1 MAGSPAAAG
10 GTTTR
15 SHAATAA
22 PIHDAARPGM
32 QRDDM
37 SNSALVLDDVHLT
50 LTSKAGP
57 VNILRGVSLT
67 AGQGESIAVV
77 GPSGAGKSTLL
88 AIVAGLEQADRGRV
102 IVVGT
107 DIGGLG
113 ESALAAFRRR
123 AVGIVFQ
130 AFHLIPTMT
139 ALENVAL
146 PLELGSHDDP
156 FGAARAA
163 LETVGLGARLHHFPS
178 QLSGGEQQRVA
189 LARAFVPEPEVLL
202 ADEPTGNL
210 DGETGRAVMG
220 ELFRLREAR
229 GSTLILVT
237 HDHALA
243 AQCDRMVH
251 IADGR
256 IVSAAG
262 A

>member
-1 MAGSPAAAG
+1 M
-10 GTTTR
+10 
-15 SHAATAA
+15 
-22 PIHDAARPGM
+22 
-32 QRDDM
+32 
-37 SNSALVLDDVHLT
+37 HLT

-57 VNILRGVSLT
+57 VNILRGVSFT
-67 AGQGESIAVV
+67 AERDQSIAVL

-88 AIVAGLEQADRGRV
+88 AIIAGLERADSGRV
-102 IVVGT
+102 IVGGN
-107 DIGGLG
+107 DIAGLG
-113 ESALAAFRRR
+113 ESALAAFRRG

-146 PLELGSHDDP
+146 PLELGTHGDP
-156 FGAARAA
+156 FGAAREA
-163 LETVGLGARLHHFPS
+163 LETVGLGHRLQHYPS

-189 LARAFVPEPEVLL
+189 LARAFVPEPDVLL

-210 DGETGRAVMG
+210 DGETGGAVMG
-220 ELFRLREAR
+220 ELFRLRAER

-256 IVSAAG
+256 IAAPAEG
-262 A
+262 

>member
-1 MAGSPAAAG
+1 MTNPAV
-10 GTTTR
+10 
-15 SHAATAA
+15 
-22 PIHDAARPGM
+22 
-32 QRDDM
+32 
-37 SNSALVLDDVHLT
+37 VLDDVHLT

-57 VNILRGVSLT
+57 VNILRGLSFT
-67 AGQGESIAVV
+67 AERGESIAVL

-88 AIVAGLEQADRGRV
+88 AIIAGLERADSGRV
-102 IVVGT
+102 IVGGN
-107 DIGGLG
+107 DIAGLG
-113 ESALAAFRRR
+113 ESALAAFRRG

-146 PLELGSHDDP
+146 PLELGTHGDP
-156 FGAARAA
+156 FGAAREA
-163 LETVGLGARLHHFPS
+163 LETVGLNHRLQHYPS

-189 LARAFVPEPEVLL
+189 LARAFVPQPDVLL

-210 DGETGRAVMG
+210 DGETGGAVMG
-220 ELFRLREAR
+220 ELFRLRAER

-256 IVSAAG
+256 IAAPAEG
-262 A
+262 

>member
-1 MAGSPAAAG
+1 MSDPAV
-10 GTTTR
+10 
-15 SHAATAA
+15 
-22 PIHDAARPGM
+22 
-32 QRDDM
+32 
-37 SNSALVLDDVHLT
+37 VLDDVHLT

-57 VNILRGVSLT
+57 VNILRGVSFT
-67 AGQGESIAVV
+67 AARDESIAVL

-88 AIVAGLEQADRGRV
+88 AIVAGLERADRGRV
-102 IVVGT
+102 VVGGT
-107 DIGGLG
+107 DIGGLS
-113 ESALAAFRRR
+113 ESDLAGFRRG

-146 PLELGSHDDP
+146 PLELGSHGNP
-156 FGAARAA
+156 FGAARDA
-163 LETVGLGARLHHFPS
+163 LETVGLGNRLQHYPS

-189 LARAFVPEPEVLL
+189 MARAFVPEPDVLL

-210 DGETGRAVMG
+210 DGDTGGAVMG
-220 ELFRLREAR
+220 ELFRLRAER

-256 IVSAAG
+256 ITTPTG
-262 A
+262 G

>member
-1 MAGSPAAAG
+1 V
-10 GTTTR
+10 
-15 SHAATAA
+15 
-22 PIHDAARPGM
+22 
-32 QRDDM
+32 
-37 SNSALVLDDVHLT
+37 VLDDVHLT

-57 VNILRGVSLT
+57 VNILRGVSFT
-67 AGQGESIAVV
+67 AQRSESIAVL

-88 AIVAGLEQADRGRV
+88 AIIAGLERADRGRV
-102 IVVGT
+102 IVSGIA
-107 DIGGLG
+107 IGGLG
-113 ESALAAFRRR
+113 ESDLAAFRRK

-146 PLELGSHDDP
+146 PLELGTHGDP
-156 FGAARAA
+156 FGAAREA
-163 LETVGLGARLHHFPS
+163 LESVGLGERLQHYPS

-189 LARAFVPEPEVLL
+189 LARAFVPQPDVLL

-210 DGETGRAVMG
+210 DGETGGAVMG
-220 ELFRLREAR
+220 ELFRLRAAR

-243 AQCDRMVH
+243 GQCDRMVH

-256 IVSAAG
+256 IVAPAEG
-262 A
+262 

>member
-1 MAGSPAAAG
+1 M
-10 GTTTR
+10 
-15 SHAATAA
+15 
-22 PIHDAARPGM
+22 
-32 QRDDM
+32 
-37 SNSALVLDDVHLT
+37 HLT

-57 VNILRGVSLT
+57 VNILRGLSFT
-67 AGQGESIAVV
+67 AERGESIAVL

-88 AIVAGLEQADRGRV
+88 AIIAGLERADSGRV
-102 IVVGT
+102 IVGGN
-107 DIGGLG
+107 DIAGLG
-113 ESALAAFRRR
+113 ESALAAFRRG

-146 PLELGSHDDP
+146 PLELGTHGDP
-156 FGAARAA
+156 FGAAREA
-163 LETVGLGARLHHFPS
+163 LETVGLGHRLQHYPS

-189 LARAFVPEPEVLL
+189 LARAFVPQPDVLL

-210 DGETGRAVMG
+210 DGETGGAVMG
-220 ELFRLREAR
+220 ELFRLRAER

-256 IVSAAG
+256 IAAPAEG
-262 A
+262 

>member
-1 MAGSPAAAG
+1 M
-10 GTTTR
+10 
-15 SHAATAA
+15 
-22 PIHDAARPGM
+22 
-32 QRDDM
+32 
-37 SNSALVLDDVHLT
+37 HLT

-57 VNILRGVSLT
+57 VNILRGVSFT
-67 AGQGESIAVV
+67 AERGESIAVL

-88 AIVAGLEQADRGRV
+88 AIIAGLERADSGRV
-102 IVVGT
+102 IVGGN
-107 DIGGLG
+107 DISGLG
-113 ESALAAFRRR
+113 ESALAAFRRG

-146 PLELGSHDDP
+146 PLELGTHGDP
-156 FGAARAA
+156 FGAAREA
-163 LETVGLGARLHHFPS
+163 LETVGLGHRLQHYPS

-189 LARAFVPEPEVLL
+189 LARAFVPQPDVLL

-210 DGETGRAVMG
+210 DGETGGAVMG
-220 ELFRLREAR
+220 ELFRLRAER

-256 IVSAAG
+256 IAAPAEG
-262 A
+262 

>member
-1 MAGSPAAAG
+1 MTNPAV
-10 GTTTR
+10 
-15 SHAATAA
+15 
-22 PIHDAARPGM
+22 
-32 QRDDM
+32 
-37 SNSALVLDDVHLT
+37 VLDDVHLT

-57 VNILRGVSLT
+57 VNILRGLSFT
-67 AGQGESIAVV
+67 AERGESIAVL

-88 AIVAGLEQADRGRV
+88 AIIAGLERADSGRV
-102 IVVGT
+102 IVGGN
-107 DIGGLG
+107 DIAGLG
-113 ESALAAFRRR
+113 ESALAAFRRG

-146 PLELGSHDDP
+146 PLELGTHGDP
-156 FGAARAA
+156 FGAAREA
-163 LETVGLGARLHHFPS
+163 LETVGLGHRLQHYPS

-189 LARAFVPEPEVLL
+189 LARAFVPQPDVLL

-210 DGETGRAVMG
+210 DGETGGAVMG
-220 ELFRLREAR
+220 ELFRLRAER

-256 IVSAAG
+256 IAAPAEG
-262 A
+262 

>member
-1 MAGSPAAAG
+1 MSDPAV
-10 GTTTR
+10 
-15 SHAATAA
+15 
-22 PIHDAARPGM
+22 
-32 QRDDM
+32 
-37 SNSALVLDDVHLT
+37 VLDDVHLT

-57 VNILRGVSLT
+57 VNILRGVTLT
-67 AGQGESIAVV
+67 AGQGESIAVL

-88 AIVAGLEQADRGRV
+88 AIIAGLERADRGRV
-102 IVVGT
+102 VVSGT

-113 ESALAAFRRR
+113 ESALAAFRRK

-146 PLELGSHDDP
+146 PLELGVHGDP
-156 FGAARAA
+156 FGAAKEA
-163 LETVGLGARLHHFPS
+163 LDSVGLGNRVQHYPS

-189 LARAFVPEPEVLL
+189 LARAFVPRPDVLL

-210 DGETGRAVMG
+210 DGETGGAVMG
-220 ELFRLREAR
+220 ELFRLRAAR

-243 AQCDRMVH
+243 ARCDRTVH

-256 IVSAAG
+256 ITSAGEA
-262 A
+262 

>member
-1 MAGSPAAAG
+1 MTNPAV
-10 GTTTR
+10 
-15 SHAATAA
+15 
-22 PIHDAARPGM
+22 
-32 QRDDM
+32 
-37 SNSALVLDDVHLT
+37 VLDDVHLT

-57 VNILRGVSLT
+57 VNILRGLSFT
-67 AGQGESIAVV
+67 AERGESIAVL

-88 AIVAGLEQADRGRV
+88 AIIAGLERADSGRV
-102 IVVGT
+102 IVGGN
-107 DIGGLG
+107 DIAGLG
-113 ESALAAFRRR
+113 ESALAAFRLG

-146 PLELGSHDDP
+146 PLELGTHGDP
-156 FGAARAA
+156 FGAAREA
-163 LETVGLGARLHHFPS
+163 LETVGLGHRLQHYPS

-189 LARAFVPEPEVLL
+189 LARAFVPQPDVLL

-210 DGETGRAVMG
+210 DGETGGAVMG
-220 ELFRLREAR
+220 ELFRLRAER

-256 IVSAAG
+256 IAAPAEG
-262 A
+262 

>member
-1 MAGSPAAAG
+1 M
-10 GTTTR
+10 
-15 SHAATAA
+15 
-22 PIHDAARPGM
+22 
-32 QRDDM
+32 
-37 SNSALVLDDVHLT
+37 VLDDVHLT

-57 VNILRGVSLT
+57 VNILRGVSFT
-67 AGQGESIAVV
+67 AERDQSIAVL

-88 AIVAGLEQADRGRV
+88 AIIAGLERADSGRV
-102 IVVGT
+102 IVGGN
-107 DIGGLG
+107 DIAGLG
-113 ESALAAFRRR
+113 ESALAAFRRG

-146 PLELGSHDDP
+146 PLELGTHGDP
-156 FGAARAA
+156 FGAAREA
-163 LETVGLGARLHHFPS
+163 LETVGLGHRLQHYPS

-189 LARAFVPEPEVLL
+189 LARAFVPQPDVLL

-210 DGETGRAVMG
+210 DGETGGAVMG
-220 ELFRLREAR
+220 ELFRLRAER

-256 IVSAAG
+256 IAAPAEG
-262 A
+262 

>member
-1 MAGSPAAAG
+1 M
-10 GTTTR
+10 
-15 SHAATAA
+15 
-22 PIHDAARPGM
+22 
-32 QRDDM
+32 
-37 SNSALVLDDVHLT
+37 VLDDVHLT

-57 VNILRGVSLT
+57 VNILRGVSFT
-67 AGQGESIAVV
+67 AERDQSIAVL

-88 AIVAGLEQADRGRV
+88 AIIAGLERADSGRV
-102 IVVGT
+102 IVGGN
-107 DIGGLG
+107 DIAGLG
-113 ESALAAFRRR
+113 ESALAAFRRG

-146 PLELGSHDDP
+146 PLELGTHGNP
-156 FGAARAA
+156 FGAAREA
-163 LETVGLGARLHHFPS
+163 LETVGLGHRLQHYPS

-189 LARAFVPEPEVLL
+189 LARAFVPQPDVLL

-210 DGETGRAVMG
+210 DGETGGAVMG
-220 ELFRLREAR
+220 ELFRLRAER

-256 IVSAAG
+256 IAAP
-262 A
+262 AED

>member
-1 MAGSPAAAG
+1 M
-10 GTTTR
+10 
-15 SHAATAA
+15 
-22 PIHDAARPGM
+22 
-32 QRDDM
+32 
-37 SNSALVLDDVHLT
+37 VLDDVHLT

-67 AGQGESIAVV
+67 VERSESIAVL

-88 AIVAGLEQADRGRV
+88 AIVAGLERADCGRV
-102 IVVGT
+102 IVGGS

-113 ESALAAFRRR
+113 ESALAAFRRK

-146 PLELGSHDDP
+146 PLELGAHRDP
-156 FGAARAA
+156 FGAAQAA
-163 LETVGLGARLHHFPS
+163 LESVGLGNRLQHYPS

-189 LARAFVPEPEVLL
+189 LARAFVPAPEVLL

-210 DGETGRAVMG
+210 DGETGGAVMG
-220 ELFRLREAR
+220 QLFRLRAER

-243 AQCDRMVH
+243 ARCDRTVH
-251 IADGR
+251 MADGR
-256 IVSAAG
+256 ITTAAG

>member
-1 MAGSPAAAG
+1 MSDPAV
-10 GTTTR
+10 
-15 SHAATAA
+15 
-22 PIHDAARPGM
+22 
-32 QRDDM
+32 
-37 SNSALVLDDVHLT
+37 VLDDVHLT

-57 VNILRGVSLT
+57 VNILRGVSFT
-67 AGQGESIAVV
+67 AQRDESIAVL

-88 AIVAGLEQADRGRV
+88 AIVAGLERADSGRV
-102 IVVGT
+102 IVSGT
-107 DIGGLG
+107 DIGGLS
-113 ESALAAFRRR
+113 ESDLAGFRRN

-146 PLELGSHDDP
+146 PLELGTHGDP
-156 FGAARAA
+156 FGAAREA
-163 LETVGLGARLHHFPS
+163 LETVGLGQRLQHYPS

-189 LARAFVPEPEVLL
+189 MARAFVPEPDVLL

-210 DGETGRAVMG
+210 DGETGGAVMG
-220 ELFRLREAR
+220 ELFRLRAER

-256 IVSAAG
+256 IVAPAEG
-262 A
+262 

>member
-1 MAGSPAAAG
+1 M
-10 GTTTR
+10 
-15 SHAATAA
+15 
-22 PIHDAARPGM
+22 
-32 QRDDM
+32 
-37 SNSALVLDDVHLT
+37 VLDDVHLT

-57 VNILRGVSLT
+57 VNILRGVSFT
-67 AGQGESIAVV
+67 AERDQSIAVL

-88 AIVAGLEQADRGRV
+88 AIIAGLERADSGRV
-102 IVVGT
+102 IVGGN
-107 DIGGLG
+107 DIAGLG
-113 ESALAAFRRR
+113 ESALAAFRRG

-146 PLELGSHDDP
+146 PLELGTHGDP
-156 FGAARAA
+156 FGAAREA
-163 LETVGLGARLHHFPS
+163 LETVGLGHRLQHYPS

-189 LARAFVPEPEVLL
+189 LARAFVPEPDVLL

-210 DGETGRAVMG
+210 DGETGGAVMG
-220 ELFRLREAR
+220 ELFRLRAER

-256 IVSAAG
+256 IAAP
-262 A
+262 AED

>member
-1 MAGSPAAAG
+1 M
-10 GTTTR
+10 
-15 SHAATAA
+15 
-22 PIHDAARPGM
+22 
-32 QRDDM
+32 
-37 SNSALVLDDVHLT
+37 VLDDVHLT

-57 VNILRGVSLT
+57 VNILRGVSFT
-67 AGQGESIAVV
+67 AERGESIAVL

-88 AIVAGLEQADRGRV
+88 AIIAGLERADSGRV
-102 IVVGT
+102 IVGGN
-107 DIGGLG
+107 DIAGLG
-113 ESALAAFRRR
+113 ESALAAFRRG

-146 PLELGSHDDP
+146 PLELGTHGDP
-156 FGAARAA
+156 FGAAREA
-163 LETVGLGARLHHFPS
+163 LETVGLGHRLQHYPS

-189 LARAFVPEPEVLL
+189 LARAFVPQPDVLL

-210 DGETGRAVMG
+210 DGETGGAVMG
-220 ELFRLREAR
+220 ELFRLRAER

-256 IVSAAG
+256 IAAPAEG
-262 A
+262 

>member
-1 MAGSPAAAG
+1 M
-10 GTTTR
+10 
-15 SHAATAA
+15 
-22 PIHDAARPGM
+22 
-32 QRDDM
+32 
-37 SNSALVLDDVHLT
+37 VLDDVHLT
-50 LTSKAGP
+50 LTSRAGP
-57 VNILRGVSLT
+57 VNILRGVSFT
-67 AGQGESIAVV
+67 AERDQSIAVL

-88 AIVAGLEQADRGRV
+88 AIIAGLERADSGRV
-102 IVVGT
+102 IVGGN
-107 DIGGLG
+107 DIAGLG
-113 ESALAAFRRR
+113 ESALAAFRRG

-146 PLELGSHDDP
+146 PLELGTHGDP
-156 FGAARAA
+156 FGAAREA
-163 LETVGLGARLHHFPS
+163 LETVGLGHRLQHYPS

-189 LARAFVPEPEVLL
+189 LARAFVPEPDVLL

-210 DGETGRAVMG
+210 DGETGGAVMG
-220 ELFRLREAR
+220 ELFRLRAER

-256 IVSAAG
+256 IAAP
-262 A
+262 AED

>member
-1 MAGSPAAAG
+1 MSDPAV
-10 GTTTR
+10 
-15 SHAATAA
+15 
-22 PIHDAARPGM
+22 
-32 QRDDM
+32 
-37 SNSALVLDDVHLT
+37 VLDDVHLT

-67 AGQGESIAVV
+67 ARRSESIAVV

-88 AIVAGLEQADRGRV
+88 AIISGLEQADRGRV
-102 IVVGT
+102 IVSGT

-113 ESALAAFRRR
+113 ESALAGFRRK

-146 PLELGSHDDP
+146 PLELGTHDDP
-156 FGAARAA
+156 FGAAREA
-163 LETVGLGARLHHFPS
+163 LESVGLGERVQHYPS

-189 LARAFVPEPEVLL
+189 LARAFVPQPDVLL

-210 DGETGRAVMG
+210 DGETGGAVMG
-220 ELFRLREAR
+220 ELFRLRAER

-243 AQCDRMVH
+243 ARCDRIVH
-251 IADGR
+251 IADGQ
-256 IVSAAG
+256 IAAPAG
-262 A
+262 GSSP

>member
-1 MAGSPAAAG
+1 M
-10 GTTTR
+10 
-15 SHAATAA
+15 
-22 PIHDAARPGM
+22 
-32 QRDDM
+32 
-37 SNSALVLDDVHLT
+37 VLDDVHLT

-57 VNILRGVSLT
+57 VNILRGVTLT
-67 AGQGESIAVV
+67 AGQGESIAVL

-88 AIVAGLEQADRGRV
+88 AIIAGLERADRGRV
-102 IVVGT
+102 VVSGT

-113 ESALAAFRRR
+113 ESALAAFRRK

-146 PLELGSHDDP
+146 PLELGVHGDP
-156 FGAARAA
+156 FGAAKEA
-163 LETVGLGARLHHFPS
+163 LESVGLGNRVQHYPS

-189 LARAFVPEPEVLL
+189 LARAFVPRPDVLL

-210 DGETGRAVMG
+210 DGETGGAVMG
-220 ELFRLREAR
+220 ELFRLRAVR

-243 AQCDRMVH
+243 ARCDRTVH

-256 IVSAAG
+256 ITSAGG

>member
-1 MAGSPAAAG
+1 MTNPAV
-10 GTTTR
+10 
-15 SHAATAA
+15 
-22 PIHDAARPGM
+22 
-32 QRDDM
+32 
-37 SNSALVLDDVHLT
+37 VLDDVHLT

-57 VNILRGVSLT
+57 VNILRGVSFT
-67 AGQGESIAVV
+67 AERGESIAVL

-88 AIVAGLEQADRGRV
+88 AIIAGLERADSGRV
-102 IVVGT
+102 IVGGN
-107 DIGGLG
+107 DIAGLG
-113 ESALAAFRRR
+113 ESALAAFRRG

-146 PLELGSHDDP
+146 PLELGTHGDP
-156 FGAARAA
+156 FGAAREA
-163 LETVGLGARLHHFPS
+163 LETVGLGHRLQHYPS

-189 LARAFVPEPEVLL
+189 LARAFVPQPDVLL

-210 DGETGRAVMG
+210 DGETGGAVMG
-220 ELFRLREAR
+220 ELFRLRAER

-256 IVSAAG
+256 IAAPAEG
-262 A
+262 

>member
-1 MAGSPAAAG
+1 M
-10 GTTTR
+10 
-15 SHAATAA
+15 
-22 PIHDAARPGM
+22 
-32 QRDDM
+32 
-37 SNSALVLDDVHLT
+37 LLDDVHLT

-57 VNILRGVSLT
+57 VNILRGVSFT
-67 AGQGESIAVV
+67 AGRGESIAVH

-88 AIVAGLEQADRGRV
+88 AIVAGLERADRGRV
-102 IVVGT
+102 VVNGT
-107 DIGGLG
+107 DIGDLG
-113 ESALAAFRRR
+113 ESALAAFRRE

-146 PLELGSHDDP
+146 PLELGAHREP
-156 FGAARAA
+156 FAAAQEA
-163 LETVGLGARLHHFPS
+163 LERVGLGPRVQHYPS

-189 LARAFVPEPEVLL
+189 LARAFVPEPAVLL

-210 DGETGRAVMG
+210 DGETGGAVMAQ
-220 ELFRLREAR
+220 LFRLRAVR

-243 AQCDRMVH
+243 AQCDRTVH

-256 IVSAAG
+256 ITAGGVAG
-262 A
+262 AGGAGTASGT

>member
-1 MAGSPAAAG
+1 MSDPAV
-10 GTTTR
+10 
-15 SHAATAA
+15 
-22 PIHDAARPGM
+22 
-32 QRDDM
+32 
-37 SNSALVLDDVHLT
+37 VLDDVHLT

-57 VNILRGVSLT
+57 VNILRGVTFT
-67 AGQGESIAVV
+67 ARRDESIAVL

-88 AIVAGLEQADRGRV
+88 AIIAGLERADRGQV
-102 IVVGT
+102 IVGGT

-113 ESALAAFRRR
+113 ESALAGFRRG

-146 PLELGSHDDP
+146 PLELGTHANP
-156 FGAARAA
+156 FRAAREA
-163 LETVGLGARLHHFPS
+163 LETVGLGNRLQHYPS

-189 LARAFVPEPEVLL
+189 MARAFVPQPDVLL

-210 DGETGRAVMG
+210 DGETGGAVMG
-220 ELFRLREAR
+220 ELFRLRAER

-243 AQCDRMVH
+243 AQCDRTVH

-256 IVSAAG
+256 IVAPAEG
-262 A
+262 